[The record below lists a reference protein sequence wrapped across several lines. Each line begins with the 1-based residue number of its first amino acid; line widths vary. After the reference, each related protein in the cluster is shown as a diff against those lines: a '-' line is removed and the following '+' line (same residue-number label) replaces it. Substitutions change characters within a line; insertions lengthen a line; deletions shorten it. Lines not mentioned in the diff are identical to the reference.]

1 MHDQFTSPAQP
12 RELNL
17 RYSRPAAVWTEAL
30 PLGNGRIGVMDD
42 GGLTAARL
50 DLNEDTF
57 WSGHPRTLFSV
68 MPGKTEAEAA
78 AGRIDRAAA
87 YRAIREQV
95 LRGELEGAE
104 RQFERE
110 LSAVNGE
117 AYQPLGTLRL
127 QVEGEAGADYER
139 RLCLNSGVHTAED
152 SLLLRETLVS
162 WPHQAA
168 AVRVKGKRG
177 PVSLRLTLEAVL
189 PHSLRLLPPG
199 RLAMLVQAPSSA
211 NAPSSGPAGQLLFS
225 DAPGEKGIR
234 AAVLAEVRV
243 TGGRV
248 IPEAD
253 GLRVEGA
260 EEAVVLLAAHTSFR
274 GWQEQP
280 DTPDGELLARCGAD
294 LDAVPDW
301 PALKAAHE
309 ADFRAL
315 FDRVSLDLG
324 GTDDGP
330 TDERLNRFDPDA
342 PDRGLYELMLQYG
355 RYLMIAGSRP
365 GTQPLNLQGIWNRS
379 TQPPWSSNYTLNINT
394 EMNYW
399 PAAPG
404 QLAELAEPL
413 LRLTEE
419 LTESGRETARALYGS
434 RGSAAHHNSDLWRF
448 TWPVVSDFAGTVR
461 WAFWPMALPWLCC
474 QLADLWRFTREEE
487 LRRRL
492 QPCLRA
498 AAEFVLDQL
507 LPDENGLLMVSPA
520 TSPENG
526 FVYGGKIHH
535 VDSTGEMHNALARE
549 LLADCLELGCPDEAF
564 RAEAAEALRKL
575 RPWQRGEDGRVLEW
589 HGERPEED
597 VHHRHI
603 SHLYAVYP
611 GHEADEGLLQAA
623 RRSLEARGDPST
635 GWSMAWKVCQWA
647 RQGDGNHA
655 LRVLNLNLHPVHEG
669 REDGGGSYP
678 NLFCAHPPFQ
688 IDGNYG
694 AAAGILEMLLQSG
707 GDWLRLLPA
716 LPEKWPRGLVTG
728 LGARCGVTVD
738 IAWNER
744 EVRAVL
750 HPKRDLRVR
759 VIFPGGET
767 REAQLIPGASVHL
780 FAGR

>member
-1 MHDQFTSPAQP
+1 MHDLPTNPAQP
-12 RELNL
+12 KALFL
-17 RYSRPAAVWTEAL
+17 RYRRPAAVWTEAL
-30 PLGNGRIGVMDD
+30 PLGSGRIGVMDD
-42 GGLTAARL
+42 GGLNEAKL

-57 WSGHPRTLFSV
+57 WSGHPRTLFAV

-87 YRAIREQV
+87 YRAIREKT
-95 LRGELEGAE
+95 LRGDIEGAE
-104 RQFERE
+104 RLFERE

-127 QVEGEAGADYER
+127 TVDGEAGADYER

-152 SLLLRETLVS
+152 SRLLRETLVS

-168 AVRVKGKRG
+168 AVRVAGKRG
-177 PVSLRLTLEAVL
+177 PVSLRLTLDAEL
-189 PHSLRLLPPG
+189 PHSLRLLPTG
-199 RLAMLVQAPSSA
+199 RLAMLVQAPSTA
-211 NAPSSGPAGQLLFS
+211 NAPSSGPAGRLVFS
-225 DAPGEKGIR
+225 DAPGERGPR

-260 EEAVVLLAAHTSFR
+260 EEAVVLLAARTSFR
-274 GWQEQP
+274 SWKEPP
-280 DTPDGELLARCGAD
+280 DTPDEALLTRCGAD

-324 GTDDGP
+324 GAGDLP
-330 TDERLNRFDPDA
+330 TDERLNHFDPEK
-342 PDRGLYELMLQYG
+342 PDPGLYEMMLQYG

-365 GTQPLNLQGIWNRS
+365 GTQPLNLQGIWNRH

-492 QPCLRA
+492 QPCLQA

-507 LPDENGLLMVSPA
+507 LPDEDGRLMVCPG

-526 FVYGGKIHH
+526 FVRDGKIHH
-535 VDSTGEMHNALARE
+535 VDVTSEMHNALARE

-564 RAEAAEALRKL
+564 RAEAAEALRRL
-575 RPWQRGEDGRVLEW
+575 RPWQRGADGRVLEW
-589 HGERPEED
+589 HDAWPEED

-611 GHEADEGLLQAA
+611 GREADEALLQAA
-623 RRSLEARGDPST
+623 RRSLETRGDPST

-647 RQGDGNHA
+647 RQGDGDHA

-694 AAAGILEMLLQSG
+694 AAAGVLEMLLQSG
-707 GDWLRLLPA
+707 DDWLRLLPA
-716 LPEKWPRGLVTG
+716 LPEKWPQGRVTG
-728 LGARCGVTVD
+728 LASRCGVTVD
-738 IAWNER
+738 IGWDAHGTT
-744 EVRAVL
+744 AVL
-750 HPKRDLRVR
+750 HPKRAGQVR
-759 VIFPGGET
+759 VVFPGGEA
-767 REAQLIPGASVHL
+767 REVRLEAGVCVRLT
-780 FAGR
+780 AGR